1 MYAADLVSDKRHG
14 DDGLDVTGRTPL
26 RGLLDVTAPLPAEPV
41 RLDDVD
47 RRLLTLL
54 ASDARAS
61 QRKLAR
67 DLHMSPPAVGE
78 RIARLERLGVV
89 RGYTLD
95 VDWAALGY
103 FSVFVTVTAIQG
115 ADQAVI
121 LQSLRR
127 LPEVEAIVVITGSI
141 DMLARLRVRS
151 HAHLRQVLLSEVW
164 RIDGVQR
171 TETFIALAEMSTKDG
186 YVGELLSVAE
196 HDERETDGP
205 SAQATGRRR
214 PDRPT
219 RPMEEAQ

>member
-1 MYAADLVSDKRHG
+1 MYAANLVSDKRCG
-14 DDGLDVTGRTPL
+14 WDGHEVTDRTPL
-26 RGLLDVTAPLPAEPV
+26 RGLLDVTEPLPAEPV

-54 ASDARAS
+54 AADARAS

-89 RGYTLD
+89 RGYTVD
-95 VDWAALGY
+95 VDWTALGY
-103 FSVFVTVTAIQG
+103 FSVFVTVTAVQG

-121 LQSLRR
+121 LQTLRR

-171 TETFIALAEMSTKDG
+171 TETFIALAEMPPKED
-186 YVGELLSVAE
+186 YVGELLAVRDL
-196 HDERETDGP
+196 DERDPDASG
-205 SAQATGRRR
+205 ATARRR
-214 PDRPT
+214 LDHPVRS
-219 RPMEEAQ
+219 MEEAR

>member
-1 MYAADLVSDKRHG
+1 M
-14 DDGLDVTGRTPL
+14 P
-26 RGLLDVTAPLPAEPV
+26 PEPV

-54 ASDARAS
+54 AADARAS

-89 RGYTLD
+89 RGYTVE
-95 VDWAALGY
+95 VDWMALGY
-103 FSVFVTVTAIQG
+103 FSVFVTVTAVQG
-115 ADQAVI
+115 ADQALI
-121 LQSLRR
+121 FQALRS
-127 LPEVEAIVVITGSI
+127 LPEVESIVVITGSI

-171 TETFIALAEMSTKDG
+171 TETFVALAEMSPKDD
-186 YVGELLSVAE
+186 YVGELLALPHAE
-196 HDERETDGP
+196 ERDGDGAHGP
-205 SAQATGRRR
+205 ATGRRR
-214 PDRPT
+214 PDHQVRPI
-219 RPMEEAQ
+219 EEAR

>member
-1 MYAADLVSDKRHG
+1 M
-14 DDGLDVTGRTPL
+14 PL
-26 RGLLDVTAPLPAEPV
+26 RGLLDVTEPLPAEPV

-54 ASDARAS
+54 AADARAS

-89 RGYTLD
+89 RGYTVD
-95 VDWAALGY
+95 VDWTALGY
-103 FSVFVTVTAIQG
+103 FSVFVTVTAVQG

-121 LQSLRR
+121 LQTLRR

-141 DMLARLRVRS
+141 DMLARLRVCS

-171 TETFIALAEMSTKDG
+171 TETFIALAEMPPKEG
-186 YVGELLSVAE
+186 YVGELLTVRGL
-196 HDERETDGP
+196 DERDADP
-205 SAQATGRRR
+205 SGGATARRR
-214 PDRPT
+214 PDHAVHT
-219 RPMEEAQ
+219 MEEAR

>member
-1 MYAADLVSDKRHG
+1 M
-14 DDGLDVTGRTPL
+14 TT
-26 RGLLDVTAPLPAEPV
+26 PLPAEPV

-54 ASDARAS
+54 AADARAS

-78 RIARLERLGVV
+78 RIARLERLGVI
-89 RGYTLD
+89 RGYTVD
-95 VDWAALGY
+95 VDWTALGY
-103 FSVFVTVTAIQG
+103 FSVFVTVTAVQG

-121 LQSLRR
+121 LQALRR

-151 HAHLRQVLLSEVW
+151 HAHLREVLLSEVW

-171 TETFIALAEMSTKDG
+171 TETFIALAEMASKED
-186 YVGELLSVAE
+186 YVGELLALR
-196 HDERETDGP
+196 DPDDREGDATSGGV
-205 SAQATGRRR
+205 TGRRR
-214 PDRPT
+214 PEHTVRGI
-219 RPMEEAQ
+219 EEA

>member
-1 MYAADLVSDKRHG
+1 M
-14 DDGLDVTGRTPL
+14 DVTT
-26 RGLLDVTAPLPAEPV
+26 PLPAEPV

-54 ASDARAS
+54 AADARAS

-78 RIARLERLGVV
+78 RIARLERLGAI
-89 RGYTLD
+89 RGYTVD
-95 VDWAALGY
+95 VDWTALGY
-103 FSVFVTVTAIQG
+103 FSVFVTVTAVQG

-121 LQSLRR
+121 LQALRR

-151 HAHLRQVLLSEVW
+151 HAHLREVLLSEVW

-171 TETFIALAEMSTKDG
+171 TETFIALAEMPSKED
-186 YVGELLSVAE
+186 YVGELLALR
-196 HDERETDGP
+196 DPDDREGDGA
-205 SAQATGRRR
+205 SGGVTGRRR
-214 PDRPT
+214 PDHPVRGI
-219 RPMEEAQ
+219 EEAR

>member
-1 MYAADLVSDKRHG
+1 
-14 DDGLDVTGRTPL
+14 VTGRTPL
-26 RGLLDVTAPLPAEPV
+26 RGLLDVTTPLPAEPV

-54 ASDARAS
+54 AVDARAS

-78 RIARLERLGVV
+78 RIARLERLGII
-89 RGYTLD
+89 RGYTVD
-95 VDWAALGY
+95 VDWTALGY
-103 FSVFVTVTAIQG
+103 FSVFVTVTAVQG

-121 LQSLRR
+121 LQALRR

-151 HAHLRQVLLSEVW
+151 HAHLREVLLSEVW

-171 TETFIALAEMSTKDG
+171 TETFIALAEMPSKDD
-186 YVGELLSVAE
+186 YVGELLALR
-196 HDERETDGP
+196 DPDDREGDGAP
-205 SAQATGRRR
+205 GGVTGGRR
-214 PDRPT
+214 PDHPVRGI
-219 RPMEEAQ
+219 EEAR